1 MFLTIEELYAFK
13 EKYEEEIAELQRKK
27 SVVDEFIAFAEAKEV
42 DKSEEVDETVEEE
55 VETDGETEEETVTG
69 TNY

>member
-13 EKYEEEIAELQRKK
+13 EKYESEIKELERKK

-42 DKSEEVDETVEEE
+42 VKSDEEELVEE
-55 VETDGETEEETVTG
+55 TIETEEIVAAE
-69 TNY
+69 NY

>member
-13 EKYEEEIAELQRKK
+13 EKYESEIKELERKK

-42 DKSEEVDETVEEE
+42 VKSDEELVEE
-55 VETDGETEEETVTG
+55 TIETEEIVATE
-69 TNY
+69 NY